1 MFTSEIY
8 EVETSAMQRMPK
20 YLEPMP
26 DWTEVERPAL
36 IGSPASIEHPNYLR
50 VAYLFIGV
58 FIALSA
64 SLGNSLII
72 SNALLFQGE
81 FGLSPSEAAWL
92 PAAFVIGNTAANL
105 YVIKIRQQFGLR
117 LFAEISLVLCC
128 ICIGL
133 HLLVNSYEMALAAR
147 FFAGIVAAPL
157 TSMSAH
163 YVIQSFKKPSA
174 LKGIYVILGLQ
185 QFGLPLAWMI
195 SPSITHGEGWA
206 DLAYFELGLY
216 LCCLAMVVSLKLP
229 RSIRAAVLEKAD
241 IFPLLFIFPAIAL
254 FSAVLVQG
262 PIVWWLNVSWI
273 AYALSLGFVLFV
285 IGLVIEHHRQH
296 PLIVTQWLVM
306 KSTLTFMIGAFAIRI
321 LMSEQNYAVG
331 HFLQTMG
338 LLPEQLVGLYSM
350 IGLGVLVGSVASIL
364 TFKQHLLMQQLL
376 VAELLILIGCGLD
389 LGLTHDIRPHNLY
402 LSQFL
407 IGCAGGIFMGPLV
420 LIGYFRVLQHS
431 QWSVVTFAVLLG
443 FTQNLGGLIGTSFF
457 STYQQHQT
465 RLHQNAIYTNLET
478 TNAMVESRL
487 QLYSSQ
493 ARQNST
499 DANFQ
504 QNYAQKSLNQVV
516 TREAQVLAFNDVI
529 KINALLATLV
539 FIFGV
544 TSLLWTRYSARKQ
557 V

>member
-1 MFTSEIY
+1 
-8 EVETSAMQRMPK
+8 MQRTPK

-26 DWTEVERPAL
+26 NWTETERPAL
-36 IGSPASIEHPNYLR
+36 IGSPASIEHPNHLR

-64 SLGNSLII
+64 SLGNGLII

-81 FGLSPSEAAWL
+81 FGLTPSEAAWL

-133 HLLVNSYEMALAAR
+133 HLLVNSYEMALAVR

-195 SPSITHGEGWA
+195 SPGITHGEGWT

-262 PIVWWLNVSWI
+262 PIVWWFNNTWI
-273 AYALSLGFVLFV
+273 AYALALGFVLLV

-306 KSTLTFMIGAFAIRI
+306 KSTLTFMIGAFSIRI

-331 HFLQTMG
+331 HFLQAMG
-338 LLPEQLVGLYSM
+338 LLPEQLVGLYGM

-443 FTQNLGGLIGTSFF
+443 ITQNLGGLIGTSFF

-465 RLHQNAIYTNLET
+465 RLHQNAIYTNLDT
-478 TNAMVESRL
+478 TNATVESRL
-487 QLYSSQ
+487 P
-493 ARQNST
+493 
-499 DANFQ
+499 D
-504 QNYAQKSLNQVV
+504 
-516 TREAQVLAFNDVI
+516 I
-529 KINALLATLV
+529 
-539 FIFGV
+539 
-544 TSLLWTRYSARKQ
+544 
-557 V
+557 

>member
-1 MFTSEIY
+1 
-8 EVETSAMQRMPK
+8 MQRTPK

-26 DWTEVERPAL
+26 NWTETERPAL
-36 IGSPASIEHPNYLR
+36 IGSPASIEHPNHLR

-64 SLGNSLII
+64 SLGNGLII

-81 FGLSPSEAAWL
+81 FGLTPSEAAWL

-133 HLLVNSYEMALAAR
+133 HLLVNSYEMALAVQ

-195 SPSITHGEGWA
+195 SPGITHGEGWT

-262 PIVWWLNVSWI
+262 PIVWWFNNTWI
-273 AYALSLGFVLFV
+273 AYALALGFVLLV

-306 KSTLTFMIGAFAIRI
+306 KSTLTFMIGAFSIRI

-331 HFLQTMG
+331 HFLQAMG
-338 LLPEQLVGLYSM
+338 LLPEQLVGLYGM

-443 FTQNLGGLIGTSFF
+443 ITQNLGGLIGTSFF

-465 RLHQNAIYTNLET
+465 RLHQNAIYTNLDT
-478 TNAMVESRL
+478 TNATVESRL
-487 QLYSSQ
+487 QIYSNQ

-499 DANFQ
+499 DPNFQ

-557 V
+557 A

>member
-1 MFTSEIY
+1 
-8 EVETSAMQRMPK
+8 MQRTPK

-36 IGSPASIEHPNYLR
+36 IGSPASIEHPIRLR
-50 VAYLFIGV
+50 IAYFLIGI

-64 SLGNSLII
+64 SLGNSLVIA
-72 SNALLFQGE
+72 NAMLFQGE
-81 FGLSPSEAAWL
+81 FGLTPSEAAWL
-92 PAAFVIGNTAANL
+92 PAAFVMGNTAANL

-128 ICIGL
+128 LCIGL
-133 HLLVNSYEMALAAR
+133 HLLVNSYEMALVVR
-147 FFAGIVAAPL
+147 FFAGMVAAPL

-174 LKGIYVILGLQ
+174 LKGLYVILGGQ
-185 QFGLPLAWMI
+185 QLGLPLAWII
-195 SPSITHGEGWA
+195 SPAITQGEGWV

-241 IFPLLFIFPAIAL
+241 LFPLLFIFPAITL
-254 FSAVLVQG
+254 FSAILVQG
-262 PIVWWLNVSWI
+262 PIVWWFDASWI
-273 AYALSLGFVLFV
+273 AYALALGFVLLV

-296 PLIVTQWLVM
+296 PLIVTHWLTM
-306 KSTLTFMIGAFAIRI
+306 KSTLTFMIGAFSIRI
-321 LMSEQNYAVG
+321 MMSEQNYAVG

-338 LLPEQLVGLYSM
+338 LRPEQMVGLYSM
-350 IGLGVLVGSVASIL
+350 ICFGVLVGTIASIL
-364 TFKQHLLMQQLL
+364 TFKQHLLMQQL
-376 VAELLILIGCGLD
+376 VFAELLILVGCGLD
-389 LGLTHDIRPHNLY
+389 LGLTHDIRPHDLY

-443 FTQNLGGLIGTSFF
+443 VTQNLGGLIGTSFF
-457 STYQQHQT
+457 STYQQHQVQIH
-465 RLHQNAIYTNLET
+465 RNAIYNDLNSTNS
-478 TNAMVESRL
+478 AVSYRL
-487 QLYSSQ
+487 QQYNSQ
-493 ARQNST
+493 AQHLNT
-499 DANFQ
+499 DPILS
-504 QNYAQKSLNQVV
+504 QNYAQKMLNQTVGQ
-516 TREAQVLAFNDVI
+516 EAQVLAFNDVI
-529 KINALLATLV
+529 KINAFLATLV

-544 TSLLWTRYSARKQ
+544 GTLLWTRYSARLNKLL
-557 V
+557 VSN

>member
-1 MFTSEIY
+1 
-8 EVETSAMQRMPK
+8 
-20 YLEPMP
+20 
-26 DWTEVERPAL
+26 
-36 IGSPASIEHPNYLR
+36 
-50 VAYLFIGV
+50 
-58 FIALSA
+58 
-64 SLGNSLII
+64 
-72 SNALLFQGE
+72 
-81 FGLSPSEAAWL
+81 
-92 PAAFVIGNTAANL
+92 
-105 YVIKIRQQFGLR
+105 
-117 LFAEISLVLCC
+117 
-128 ICIGL
+128 
-133 HLLVNSYEMALAAR
+133 
-147 FFAGIVAAPL
+147 
-157 TSMSAH
+157 
-163 YVIQSFKKPSA
+163 
-174 LKGIYVILGLQ
+174 
-185 QFGLPLAWMI
+185 
-195 SPSITHGEGWA
+195 
-206 DLAYFELGLY
+206 
-216 LCCLAMVVSLKLP
+216 
-229 RSIRAAVLEKAD
+229 EKAD

-262 PIVWWLNVSWI
+262 PIVWWFNNTWI
-273 AYALSLGFVLFV
+273 AYALALGFVLLI

-306 KSTLTFMIGAFAIRI
+306 KSTLTFMIGAFSIRI

-331 HFLQTMG
+331 HFLQAMG
-338 LLPEQLVGLYSM
+338 LLPEQLVGLYGM

-443 FTQNLGGLIGTSFF
+443 VTQNLGGLIGTSFF

-465 RLHQNAIYTNLET
+465 RLHQNAIYTNLDT
-478 TNAMVESRL
+478 TNATVESRL

-499 DANFQ
+499 DPNFQ

-557 V
+557 A